1 MGFRVS
7 RLFRRSANRLAILLS
22 ALCFGIAPASLAADA
37 GNPGLWQ
44 VTGPK
49 GSLHIMGSV
58 HVLTKSDSWMT
69 YPINEAFSGSQC
81 LALEIDLATIPAE
94 EIGAS
99 LREAG
104 QYPPDQDG
112 LEQHVS
118 DETYARFRDTAAKLA
133 ISSESLDRFRPWLIG
148 LVLDSVITQALGYQ
162 DQYGVDVYFMN
173 RAKASGLPT
182 VGLESL
188 EDQVKVL
195 SESDGLTDDEALAD
209 VLDTLE
215 KTPSLIKVLA
225 GAWREGDMATIEKKV
240 TEEFSDMPEDYDR
253 LIAQRNRHWLPEL
266 EKMLNTGRN
275 CFIVVGAA
283 HLVGDASVLKLL
295 KAAGYTVTRQ

>member
-1 MGFRVS
+1 LGS
-7 RLFRRSANRLAILLS
+7 RLSQFLRRSANRLAILLS
-22 ALCFGIAPASLAADA
+22 ALCIGLGMGAGAADA
-37 GNPGLWQ
+37 GSPGLWQ

-58 HVLTKSDSWMT
+58 HVLTQSDSWMT
-69 YPINEAFSGSQC
+69 RPINTAFLKSQC

-94 EIGAS
+94 QIGGA

-104 QYPPDQDG
+104 QYPPDQGG

-118 DETYARFRDTAAKLA
+118 GETYARFRDVAAKLA
-133 ISSESLDRFRPWLIG
+133 ISPESLDRFRPWLVG
-148 LVLDSVITQALGYQ
+148 LVLDSVITRALGYQ

-195 SESDGLTDDEALAD
+195 SESDGSTDDEVLTD

-240 TEEFSDMPEDYDR
+240 AEEFADMPEDYDR
-253 LIAQRNRHWLPEL
+253 LIAQRNKHWLPEL
-266 EKMLNTGRN
+266 EKMLDTGRN

-283 HLVGDASVLKLL
+283 HLVGNASVLKLL
-295 KAAGYTVTRQ
+295 RQAGYTVTRQ